1 MHPQKLMLQICI
13 SFMQRL
19 QKVLLCGDCS
29 VGRPLPV
36 QAVLL
41 QVGKGVS
48 RTHGPPSHT
57 AALLST
63 ELTPL
68 RSRCSSE
75 ALALRSRPV
84 HPAVPPPPPPPGRM
98 AAQHPEFERAGKN
111 PGLQVW
117 RVEKFNLVPVPE
129 NLYGG
134 FYTGDAYLVLNTIKQ
149 RSGQLQYD
157 LHFWLGDSCSQDE
170 SGSAAIFT
178 VQMDDFLGGKPI
190 QYREVQGHESK
201 TFLGYFKSGIKYMQ
215 GGVASGFKHVVTNEV
230 SVQRLLQ
237 IKGRRV
243 VRATEVAVGWD
254 SFNQDDCFILD
265 LGDEIYQWCGSQSNR
280 FEKLKATQVAK
291 DIRDNERSGRAR
303 VYVCDEGMERE
314 QMLKVLGPKP
324 DLPAGASDDIHA
336 DVSNR
341 KSAKLYK
348 VSNASGG
355 MTIALVAA
363 ENPFAQSAL
372 ESGDCFILDYGSDGK
387 IFVWKGKD
395 ANMDERKAAL
405 KAADE
410 FIKKMGYPKHT
421 QVQILPESGET
432 PLFKQ
437 FFKNW
442 RDKDQTEGM
451 GVAYIANSIA
461 KIEKVAFDAATLH
474 ESPGMAAQHG
484 MVDDG
489 SGDKQIWRV
498 EGSDKAPVDPSTYGQ
513 FYGGDSYIILYN
525 YRHGGRQGH
534 IIYLWQGMDS
544 SQDEKGACA
553 ILGAQLDEELGG
565 GPVQVRVI
573 QGKEPA
579 HLMSLFGGKPMVV
592 YKGGTSREGGQ
603 SAPAETRLFQVRSN
617 STGHTRAVELDA
629 AASNLN
635 SNDAF
640 LLVTPNGTS
649 LWMGAGASEAEK
661 QGAQQLC
668 DILGVSAS
676 ELSEG
681 GETAQ
686 FWGALGGKADYRT
699 STRLKD
705 KMDAHPPRLFAC
717 SNKTGNFVIEEVPG
731 ELTQDDL
738 ATDDVMILDTW
749 DQVFVWIG
757 NEAQEEEKTEAMAS
771 AVRYVE
777 TDPANRDPRTPI
789 VKIKQGFEP
798 PTFTGWFLGWDHD
811 YWASDP
817 LERAMAELA
826 L

>member
-1 MHPQKLMLQICI
+1 
-13 SFMQRL
+13 
-19 QKVLLCGDCS
+19 
-29 VGRPLPV
+29 
-36 QAVLL
+36 
-41 QVGKGVS
+41 
-48 RTHGPPSHT
+48 
-57 AALLST
+57 
-63 ELTPL
+63 
-68 RSRCSSE
+68 
-75 ALALRSRPV
+75 
-84 HPAVPPPPPPPGRM
+84 M
-98 AAQHPEFERAGKN
+98 AAQHAEFQRAGQN

-117 RVEKFNLVPVPE
+117 RVENFDLVLVPE

-134 FYTGDAYLVLNTIKQ
+134 FYTGDTYLVLNTIKQ
-149 RSGQLQYD
+149 RSGNLQYD
-157 LHFWLGDSCSQDE
+157 LHFWLGDFCSQDE
-170 SGSAAIFT
+170 SGAAAIFT

-201 TFLGYFKSGIKYMQ
+201 TFLGYFKSGIKYMK

-230 SVQRLLQ
+230 SVQRVLQ
-237 IKGRRV
+237 VKGRRV
-243 VRATEVAVGWD
+243 VRATEVPVSWD
-254 SFNQDDCFILD
+254 SFNQGDCFILD

-291 DIRDNERSGRAR
+291 GIRDNERSGRAR
-303 VYVCDEGMERE
+303 VYVCDEGAERE
-314 QMLKVLGPKP
+314 KMTEVLGPKP
-324 DLPAGASDDIHA
+324 DLPPGASDDIKA
-336 DVSNR
+336 DASNR
-341 KSAKLYK
+341 KRAKLYK

-355 MTIALVAA
+355 MTVTLVAA

-372 ESGDCFILDYGSDGK
+372 ESGDCFILDHGSDGK

-421 QVQILPESGET
+421 EVQILPESGET

-442 RDKDQTEGM
+442 RDKDQMEGL

-461 KIEKVAFDAATLH
+461 KIEKVEFDAASLH
-474 ESPGMAAQHG
+474 ESSAMAAQHG

-489 SGDKQIWRV
+489 SGEKQIWRI
-498 EGSDKAPVDPSTYGQ
+498 EGSNKVAVDPSTYGQ
-513 FYGGDSYIILYN
+513 FFGGDSYIILYN

-534 IIYLWQGMDS
+534 IIYMWQGSDS
-544 SQDEKGACA
+544 SQDEIGACA
-553 ILGAQLDEELGG
+553 ILGSQLDDELGG
-565 GPVQVRVI
+565 GPVQVVGAPITTQVRVV

-579 HLMSLFGGKPMVV
+579 HLMSLFGGQPMVV
-592 YKGGTSREGGQ
+592 YRGGTSRDGGQ

-617 STGHTRAVELDA
+617 SAGHTRAVELDA
-629 AASNLN
+629 VAANLN

-640 LLVTPNGTS
+640 LLVSPDGAS
-649 LWMGAGASEAEK
+649 LWMGVGASDTEK

-668 DILGVSAS
+668 GILGVSAS
-676 ELSEG
+676 DELSEG
-681 GETAQ
+681 GETDQ
-686 FWGALGGKADYRT
+686 FWAALGGKAEYRT
-699 STRLKD
+699 SPRLKD

-717 SNKTGNFVIEEVPG
+717 SNKTGNFIIEEVPG
-731 ELTQDDL
+731 EMTQDNL
-738 ATDDVMILDTW
+738 ATDDVMILDSW
-749 DQVFVWIG
+749 EQVFVWIG

-771 AVRYVE
+771 AVRYIE
-777 TDPANRDPRTPI
+777 TDPANRDARTPI

-811 YWASDP
+811 YWTSDP